1 MKLSLLLMVAVGGAV
16 GSVLRYGAN
25 IFLAGLLGSGF
36 PYGILFINIT
46 GCFVMGVMA
55 GFGSFVWQWPEPV
68 RVLVMVGFLGGY
80 TTFSAF
86 SLDVLTLVERGQH
99 AMAVGYLFASL
110 MGSLI
115 AVFSG
120 VALVKALS

>member
-1 MKLSLLLMVAVGGAV
+1 MKPSLLLMVAVGGAL
-16 GSVLRYGAN
+16 GSVLRYGTS
-25 IFLAGLLGSGF
+25 IFLAGLLGPGF
-36 PYGILFINIT
+36 PYGVLFINIT
-46 GCFVMGVMA
+46 GCFVMGVVA
-55 GFGSFVWQWPEPV
+55 GIGSFVWQWPEAV

-99 AMAVGYLFASL
+99 TTAVGYVFASV

>member
-1 MKLSLLLMVAVGGAV
+1 MKPSLLLMVAVGGAV
-16 GSVLRYGAN
+16 GSVLRYGTN
-25 IFLAGLLGSGF
+25 ILLAGLLGSGF
-36 PYGILFINIT
+36 PYGVLFINIT

-55 GFGSFVWQWPEPV
+55 GIGSFVWQWPEPV
-68 RVLVMVGFLGGY
+68 RVLAMVGFLGGY

-99 AMAVGYLFASL
+99 TTAVGYVFASV

>member
-1 MKLSLLLMVAVGGAV
+1 MNPFLLLMVALGGAI
-16 GSVLRYGAN
+16 GSVLRYATN
-25 IFLAGLLGSGF
+25 ILLAGLLGPGF
-36 PYGILFINIT
+36 PYGVLFINVT
-46 GCFVMGVMA
+46 GCFVMGVLA
-55 GFGSFVWQWPEPV
+55 GIGSFLWQWPEPM

-86 SLDVLTLVERGQH
+86 SLDVLTLVERGQP
-99 AMAVGYLFASL
+99 ATAVGYVFASV